1 MGPWFLDVRSALA
14 AADDLVSEN
23 LQIRYSPENPAK
35 SAWLESD
42 GGSGQ
47 LAPPAKPDPVSGL
60 VTLSLK

>member
-14 AADDLVSEN
+14 AADDLVGKD
-23 LQIRYSPENPAK
+23 LQIRYRPENPAT

-47 LAPPAKPDPVSGL
+47 LAPAAKPDPGSGL